1 MALPEVK
8 YFTEASVAA
17 TQIFDRINRI
27 PQIDSGDKKG
37 IVLENMRGEVEF
49 DHVRFTYP
57 SRPDSIVLKD
67 FNLKIEAGKTVA
79 LVGASGSGKSTT
91 VALLQRFYD
100 ADGGVVQIDGVGI
113 QRLQLKWLRGQ
124 MGLVSQEHA
133 LFGTSIKENIMFGKL
148 DASMDEVVAAAMA
161 ANAHSFIRELP
172 EGYETKVG
180 DVGYNKPLHSLNY
193 STLRGQLSRMVLF
206 SLFKL
211 KFTSHAKL
219 FSCNHFCAE
228 VLL

>member
-1 MALPEVK
+1 MAIPEVK

-27 PQIDSGDKKG
+27 PQIDGGDKKG
-37 IVLENMRGEVEF
+37 IVLGNMRGEVEF
-49 DHVRFTYP
+49 DHVRFAYP

-100 ADGGVVQIDGVGI
+100 ADGGVVRIDGVGI
-113 QRLQLKWLRGQ
+113 QGLQLKWLRGQ

-161 ANAHSFIRELP
+161 ANAHCFIRELP

-211 KFTSHAKL
+211 NSHLTLNCFHVIIFVQK
-219 FSCNHFCAE
+219 
-228 VLL
+228 